1 MKYNELKKIKKNYF
15 NYQDIAR
22 ILAISEASAKVLS
35 ARYVKQDYLIRL
47 KRNFYI
53 LKERW
58 SNLSNL
64 EKMEIA
70 NILQVPSYLS
80 LMTALSY
87 YEITTQLQR
96 DFFESISLQ
105 RTFSREIEGTI
116 FNYSKI
122 KQEYYFG
129 FRKEKNIFI
138 ALPEKALIDSLY
150 LSFHG
155 KYHLDISSLDFRK
168 IDLKIFNELIQ
179 VYPDKFVSYV
189 RRIVNE

>member
-22 ILAISEASAKVLS
+22 ILGISEASAKVL
-35 ARYVKQDYLIRL
+35 ATRYVKQDYLIRL
-47 KRNFYI
+47 KRNLYI

-105 RTFSREIEGTI
+105 RTFSREIDGAI

-122 KQEYYFG
+122 KREYYFG

-189 RRIVNE
+189 RRIVK

>member
-105 RTFSREIEGTI
+105 RTFSREIDGAI

-129 FRKEKNIFI
+129 FRKEKVIFI

-168 IDLKIFNELIQ
+168 IDLKIFSELIQ

-189 RRIVNE
+189 RRIVK